1 MLFRECVH
9 TCVSV
14 SLLST
19 CVCACVCACVCV
31 CVCVCVMSVSLL
43 STVEPL
49 YKGHTGLG
57 YSHDFCV
64 VEKCSSSIVLT
75 GLTLSTLT

>member
-9 TCVSV
+9 TRVSV

-19 CVCACVCACVCV
+19 CVCACVRV